1 MGSSSPIFGGEN
13 PKNIWV
19 ATTQKISCNLT
30 TFIQIL
36 EFMVPPW
43 TSSEGNLMD
52 FSAFFCRVSAA
63 RIEHEIQ
70 QPDMLSPGVLKIKS
84 GSVNCAIPCSSMGHD
99 ILEHRKR
106 TRWNQAVLSYSK
118 NTRFFCSLFRFSL
131 FYKSPF
137 WSWYNF
143 CRTTTT
149 TCKKVLKERCF
160 VLSSRS
166 LFGPRRKWL
175 VSRWRLRFDPATA
188 ADFQFFYISSA
199 WSYSGS
205 ITTWRLA
212 FVGTAA
218 FFLVNMSCFQV
229 GFVLM

>member
-106 TRWNQAVLSYSK
+106 TRWNQAVFKLFK
-118 NTRFFCSLFRFSL
+118 KHQVFLFAFHFFTNHPFEADITSVGPPPPRAKRCLKKGVLFL
-131 FYKSPF
+131 P
-137 WSWYNF
+137 
-143 CRTTTT
+143 
-149 TCKKVLKERCF
+149 LDH
-160 VLSSRS
+160 SSGLGGS
-166 LFGPRRKWL
+166 GWCPDEGWGLTQQL
-175 VSRWRLRFDPATA
+175 LRISS
-188 ADFQFFYISSA
+188 FFYISSA
-199 WSYSGS
+199 WSYSGR
-205 ITTWRLA
+205 ITTSRLA